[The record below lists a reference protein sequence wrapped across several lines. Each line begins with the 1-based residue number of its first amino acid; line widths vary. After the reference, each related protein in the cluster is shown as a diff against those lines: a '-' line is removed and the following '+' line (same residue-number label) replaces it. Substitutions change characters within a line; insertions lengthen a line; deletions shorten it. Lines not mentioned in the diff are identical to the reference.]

1 MSITWWQ
8 NFELWKTWLKLSSW
22 RTRYRFLYRTISNWE
37 GCQLFV
43 FLIILSYFLQL
54 VKNLEWI
61 WEVWN
66 VVVLRQVQSSVAA
79 KQESSH
85 KIEHAHNLV
94 NQDFRL
100 ARLGSGPRGH
110 LSLVVNPYLGPKAS
124 ESCVFFERWFFVS
137 WPRTWFVFSCWGFE
151 ICYWQGI
158 SERWKVACFQWE
170 TLRICFSKQTSVSF
184 SPSFS
189 GQSLPR

>member
-1 MSITWWQ
+1 MASINASSRMSITWWQ

-85 KIEHAHNLV
+85 KIEHAHNLF

-110 LSLVVNPYLGPKAS
+110 LSFFVNPKVPRPAS
-124 ESCVFFERWFFVS
+124 RVS
-137 WPRTWFVFSCWGFE
+137 SSRDDFSFPGRGLDLFFSCLGFE
-151 ICYWQGI
+151 ICYWQGS
-158 SERWKVACFQWE
+158 SERRKVAFFQWE
-170 TLRICFSKQTSVSF
+170 TLRVCFSK
-184 SPSFS
+184 
-189 GQSLPR
+189 